1 MNTYINKELYDGKLC
16 LSDGLC
22 HDENDE
28 KNYEYEMITGN
39 IIPVFLSCR
48 KTYEDNKEEYVYNV
62 ASMISLLELSK
73 LKSFTH
79 LELDLLIESIIICQ
93 REIRSLLLSPE
104 GLILDPEYVFYD
116 RMEKKIK
123 FCFFP
128 WNNMDTFSSY
138 TKMAE
143 FLLSAIDY
151 SDESAVDIAYDI
163 YASVLNK
170 DYDFKKYVIENETDD
185 DVDENDKDE
194 YKSTIEG
201 TKELMTEEMQIT
213 SYEKSGARFRGISLV
228 SMTAFVLLCML
239 ICVVFLWSR
248 RLFFYLLGDMK
259 VVSAIV
265 LIFSILVY
273 FPVMDIV
280 SKS

>member
-1 MNTYINKELYDGKLC
+1 M
-16 LSDGLC
+16 
-22 HDENDE
+22 
-28 KNYEYEMITGN
+28 
-39 IIPVFLSCR
+39 
-48 KTYEDNKEEYVYNV
+48 
-62 ASMISLLELSK
+62 
-73 LKSFTH
+73 
-79 LELDLLIESIIICQ
+79 
-93 REIRSLLLSPE
+93 
-104 GLILDPEYVFYD
+104 
-116 RMEKKIK
+116 
-123 FCFFP
+123 
-128 WNNMDTFSSY
+128 
-138 TKMAE
+138 
-143 FLLSAIDY
+143 
-151 SDESAVDIAYDI
+151 
-163 YASVLNK
+163 LNK
-170 DYDFKKYVIENETDD
+170 DYDFKKYVIENGADD

-194 YKSTIEG
+194 YKGTIES

-228 SMTAFVLLCML
+228 SMTAFALLCML